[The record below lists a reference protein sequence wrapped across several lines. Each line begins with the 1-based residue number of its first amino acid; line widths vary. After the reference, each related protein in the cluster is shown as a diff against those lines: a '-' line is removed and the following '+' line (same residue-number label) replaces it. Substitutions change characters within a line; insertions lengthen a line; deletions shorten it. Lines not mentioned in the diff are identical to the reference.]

1 MQATGLQFGGFFMRL
16 AAFAAFLAMTA
27 PATAGDL
34 CFSAGKTTYKLIKS
48 GPADVRIRIE
58 ANHRTADLRMQIV
71 EQAEIADFII
81 ADDMDEAVDPCGSA
95 RRVTTV
101 RADDTEPR
109 PDVTV
114 SLSERPEAADYKVFV
129 RSQVYRPQDAAAIL
143 AAMWK
148 STKRS
153 NVAQRR

>member
-1 MQATGLQFGGFFMRL
+1 MRL
-16 AAFAAFLAMTA
+16 VVFALLLTMVTPAAAN
-27 PATAGDL
+27 DL
-34 CFSAGKTTYKLIKS
+34 CFSSGKTTYKLIKA

-58 ANHRTADLRMQIV
+58 ANHRAADLRMQVV

-95 RRVTTV
+95 KRITTV
-101 RADDTEPR
+101 RADEAEPR

-114 SLSERPEAADYKVFV
+114 ALSDKPEAADYRVFV
-129 RSQVYRPQDAAAIL
+129 RSTVYRPQDAAAIL

>member
-1 MQATGLQFGGFFMRL
+1 MRIAAL
-16 AAFAAFLAMTA
+16 ALLLMLTTPAAGAE
-27 PATAGDL
+27 L
-34 CFSAGKTTYKLIKS
+34 CYNSGKATYKLIKS
-48 GPADVRIRIE
+48 GPAYLRIRIE
-58 ANHRTADLRMQIV
+58 ENNRAADLRMQIV

-81 ADDMDEAVDPCGSA
+81 ADDVDEAVDPCGSA
-95 RRVTTV
+95 KRITTV
-101 RADDTEPR
+101 RADESEPR

-114 SLSERPEAADYKVFV
+114 ALSTRPEAADYKVFV
-129 RSQVYRPQDAAAIL
+129 RSQTYRPQDAAAIL

>member
-1 MQATGLQFGGFFMRL
+1 MRL
-16 AAFAAFLAMTA
+16 AAFAVLLALTG
-27 PATAGDL
+27 PAAAGDL
-34 CFSAGKTTYKLIKS
+34 CFSAGNTTYKLIKS

-58 ANHRTADLRMQIV
+58 ANHRAADLRMQV
-71 EQAEIADFII
+71 VDQAEIADFII

-95 RRVTTV
+95 KRITTV
-101 RADDTEPR
+101 RADDSDPR

-114 SLSERPEAADYKVFV
+114 ALSSRPEAADYKVFV
-129 RSQVYRPQDAAAIL
+129 RSQLYRPQDAAAIL